1 MPTFNSYQLAQSK
14 ITAIAVDTNN
24 GNYVWIAYEQKN
36 TFCLNQKVSAINPKS
51 VYYSIS
57 LPVTSINS
65 MCVSGVNL
73 FVAVTDSVKSGYMI
87 SVVSPLSSQTVILKS
102 AINGD
107 SSPIAVVASSNYVY
121 FLTQG
126 TSTTS
131 QISYFT
137 NLGVWQQTINL
148 SKYTIAVH
156 NSVSFTVDANENL
169 WIVNNTNPTN
179 LFRVWFQSGGL
190 WDIQQTILS

>member
-14 ITAIAVDTNN
+14 VTAIAVDTNN
-24 GNYVWIAYEQKN
+24 GNYVWIAYEQEN
-36 TFCLNQKVSAINPKS
+36 TFCLIQKVSAINPKS

-65 MCVSGVNL
+65 MCVCGINL
-73 FVAVTDSVKSGYMI
+73 FVAVTDSVKSGYII
-87 SVVSPLSSQTVILKS
+87 SVTSPLSTQTTILKS
-102 AINGD
+102 AISGD
-107 SSPIAVVASSNYVY
+107 SSPIAVVASANYAY

-126 TSTTS
+126 TTYTS

-137 NLGVWQQTINL
+137 SLGVWQTTINL
-148 SKYTIAVH
+148 SKYSIAVY
-156 NSVSFTVDANENL
+156 NSVSLTVDANENL
-169 WIVNNTNPTN
+169 WIINNTSPTH